1 MLRTQKL
8 VATKGAEACALQIDM
23 TSTYVNDAVDRLNVN
38 GKNAINAMCE
48 GDEQRMLLMG
58 LKRFSK
64 MAPVNT
70 VATRR
75 RIAKAMIEANKYP
88 F

>member
-1 MLRTQKL
+1 MDVVTQK
-8 VATKGAEACALQIDM
+8 
-23 TSTYVNDAVDRLNVN
+23 
-38 GKNAINAMCE
+38 GKESIISFAE

-75 RIAKAMIEANKYP
+75 RIAKAMIDANKYP